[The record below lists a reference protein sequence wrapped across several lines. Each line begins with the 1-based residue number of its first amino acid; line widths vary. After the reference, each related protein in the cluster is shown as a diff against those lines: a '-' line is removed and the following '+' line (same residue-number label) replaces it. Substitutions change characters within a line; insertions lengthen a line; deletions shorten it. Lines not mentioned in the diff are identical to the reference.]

1 MQTGKKWYTPE
12 GLGHFV
18 VHGQARLSR
27 IFAAGPVYQTFGN
40 KLNRA
45 ENNNGNPRLPSPGFW
60 LEQPNLAALEIAA
73 ILGYRAV
80 IIDMEHGVV
89 TAESCNALVAQARAI
104 EITVLIRVAAAER
117 VLVQQAL
124 DYGADA
130 VMLPMIRDAAHA
142 ADAAAYS
149 KYPPLGTRGVGTGR
163 AFGYGA
169 YEAVESDFYR
179 TANLRTKCHVMI
191 ETSGA
196 LRDVEAIA
204 ALPAVDG
211 LFVGPSD
218 LSLALGRGAFRF
230 TKEDETDFRTVAR
243 ACRQKGKTLGL
254 PAPNARALALA
265 LSEGADYVT
274 ISDDLTALRKGLE
287 QALALFRDH
296 KDSA

>member
-1 MQTGKKWYTPE
+1 MDQFIRHSGISLQ
-12 GLGHFV
+12 GA
-18 VHGQARLSR
+18 Q
-27 IFAAGPVYQTFGN
+27 
-40 KLNRA
+40 
-45 ENNNGNPRLPSPGFW
+45 NNNGNRMVPAPGFW

-73 ILGYRAV
+73 ILGYRV
-80 IIDMEHGVV
+80 IIIDMEHGVV
-89 TAESCNALVAQARAI
+89 TAESCNALVAQARAVGM
-104 EITVLIRVAAAER
+104 TVLIRVAAAER
-117 VLVQQAL
+117 ILVQQAL

-169 YEAVESDFYR
+169 YEAVESDFYG

-191 ETSGA
+191 ETAGA

-218 LSLALGRGAFRF
+218 LSLALGRGPFRF
-230 TKEDETDFRTVAR
+230 TMEDENDFRTVAR
-243 ACRQKGKTLGL
+243 ACRQKGKALGL

-265 LSEGADYVT
+265 VSEGADYVT
-274 ISDDLTALRKGLE
+274 ISDDLTALRTGLE
-287 QALALFRDH
+287 RALAQFRDH

>member
-1 MQTGKKWYTPE
+1 LQG
-12 GLGHFV
+12 V
-18 VHGQARLSR
+18 DSNSR
-27 IFAAGPVYQTFGN
+27 DQM
-40 KLNRA
+40 
-45 ENNNGNPRLPSPGFW
+45 LPKPGFW

-73 ILGYRAV
+73 ILGYRV
-80 IIDMEHGVV
+80 VVIDMEHGVIA
-89 TAESCNALVAQARAI
+89 AESCNALAAQARAVGL
-104 EITVLIRVAAAER
+104 TVLIRVAAAER
-117 VLVQQAL
+117 ILVQQAL

-130 VMLPMIRDAAHA
+130 VMLPMIQDAAHA

-169 YEAVESDFYR
+169 YEAVDTDFYR

-191 ETSGA
+191 ETAGA
-196 LRDVEAIA
+196 LRDAEAIA

-218 LSLALGRGAFRF
+218 LSLARGRGAFRF
-230 TKEDETDFRTVAR
+230 TEEDENDFKIVAR
-243 ACRQKGKTLGL
+243 ACRQNGKTLGL

-265 LSEGADYVT
+265 LSEGAAYVT
-274 ISDDLTALRKGLE
+274 ISDDLTALRMGLE
-287 QALALFRDH
+287 RALALFRDH

>member
-1 MQTGKKWYTPE
+1 VSLPDIRENNLPG
-12 GLGHFV
+12 
-18 VHGQARLSR
+18 
-27 IFAAGPVYQTFGN
+27 
-40 KLNRA
+40 A
-45 ENNNGNPRLPSPGFW
+45 ENDEGDRMSSSPGFW

-73 ILGYRAV
+73 LLGYRLV

-89 TAESCNALVAQARAI
+89 TAESCNALVAQARTLGL
-104 EITVLIRVAAAER
+104 TVLIRVAAAER

-142 ADAAAYS
+142 ADAAAYA

-179 TANLRTKCHVMI
+179 TANHRTNCHVMI
-191 ETSGA
+191 ETEGA
-196 LRDVEAIA
+196 LHDAEAIA
-204 ALPAVDG
+204 ALSAVDG

-218 LSLALGRGAFRF
+218 LSLARGRGAFRF
-230 TKEDETDFRTVAR
+230 TADDENDFRAVAR
-243 ACRQKGKTLGL
+243 ACRQNRKMLGL
-254 PAPNARALALA
+254 PAPNSRALALA

-274 ISDDLTALRKGLE
+274 ISDDLTALRMGLE
-287 QALALFRDH
+287 RSLDLFRAH